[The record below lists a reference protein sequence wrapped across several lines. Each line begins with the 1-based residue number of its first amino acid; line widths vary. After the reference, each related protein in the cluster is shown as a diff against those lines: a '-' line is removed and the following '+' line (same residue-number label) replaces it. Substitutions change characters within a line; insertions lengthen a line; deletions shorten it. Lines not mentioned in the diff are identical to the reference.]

1 MFIACGLCALA
12 AVSWAAS
19 IIIKDNQMTWVTH
32 TGGRG
37 GQPGNTIVKHA
48 QRASIMKVLKTR
60 ISGSNTIYYT
70 LGNDIYIG
78 WVAALLALISGALFV
93 CSGCREEEDDD
104 EYDDPMVRFKLIN

>member
-1 MFIACGLCALA
+1 MDA
-12 AVSWAAS
+12 AVS
-19 IIIKDNQMTWVTH
+19 Q
-32 TGGRG
+32 
-37 GQPGNTIVKHA
+37 VKIA
-48 QRASIMKVLKTR
+48 KICPERLCRALKTR

-78 WVAALLALISGALFV
+78 WVAALLALISGALFI

>member
-1 MFIACGLCALA
+1 MDA
-12 AVSWAAS
+12 AVS
-19 IIIKDNQMTWVTH
+19 Q
-32 TGGRG
+32 
-37 GQPGNTIVKHA
+37 VKIA
-48 QRASIMKVLKTR
+48 KICPERLCRALKTR

-104 EYDDPMVRFKLIN
+104 EYDDPMVRFI